1 MTEEITNMLNV
12 SENILGFGSDNDN
25 TSDTDYLK
33 SILGPQ
39 TLAYEVNITL
49 DYTEC
54 SQRVPIRH
62 CPVSMDPDL

>member
-39 TLAYEVNITL
+39 TLAYEVNITK
-49 DYTEC
+49 
-54 SQRVPIRH
+54 
-62 CPVSMDPDL
+62 